1 MLILIIVAMIA
12 TVLIVYLP
20 FTLIYY
26 IDKHNEQQMSFRQFQ
41 LLYAIAPSRWSF
53 DDISHYL
60 IYLDDV
66 GDIHRIYAKTMF
78 DSLRLCWFFDKMSQR
93 ENGKII
99 AKETE
104 QLLRSWNHDIEK
116 YRNEHNIEE
125 FK

>member
-1 MLILIIVAMIA
+1 MLLLIIVVITA
-12 TVLIVYLP
+12 VLIVYLT
-20 FTLIYY
+20 FVLIYY

-41 LLYAIAPSRWSF
+41 LLYAIAPNRWSF
-53 DDISHYL
+53 DDYLHYL

-78 DSLRLCWFFDKMSQR
+78 DSLRLWWFFHKMSQR

-99 AKETE
+99 AKEMG